1 MREATFLSKNEKKW
15 RKVES
20 ILDKNSKL
28 SPDQSADMFVELT
41 DDLSY
46 SRTHFPKSVITKY
59 LNSLVV
65 GIFQKISYR
74 RKEKFARIG
83 DFWKYEVPLTVK
95 KHHRIMLFVFIFF
108 LMTVLIGVVSTH
120 YDESFPRLVLGDR
133 YVEMT
138 LENIENGDPLG
149 VYKSM
154 ESNSMFLAITF
165 NNLKVASYTFI
176 SGILF
181 SVGTLY
187 FLFQNG
193 VMLGSFQYFFA
204 QQGLLVDSFLTI
216 WIHGTIEIS
225 CIIIAGTA
233 GIVLGNSFLFPGTY
247 KRKQSL
253 ITGAKDALKIL
264 IGIVPLIIIAGL
276 LEGFV
281 TRYTEAPNILRG
293 GIISFSLIFIIWYFV
308 YYPIRLY
315 KKNKLGKSFTF

>member
-20 ILDKNSKL
+20 ILDKNSRI
-28 SPDQSADMFVELT
+28 SPDESADMFVDLT

-46 SRTHFPKSVITKY
+46 AKTHFPKSVVTGY
-59 LNSLVV
+59 LNSLVG

-74 RKEKFARIG
+74 RKEKFGRIV
-83 DFWKYEVPLTVK
+83 DFWRYDVPLTVQ
-95 KHHRIMLFVFIFF
+95 KHHKVMLFTFVFF

-120 YDESFPRLVLGDR
+120 YDESFPRIVLGDE
-133 YVEMT
+133 YVDMT
-138 LENIENGDPLG
+138 LENIAEGDPLG
-149 VYKSM
+149 VYKTSG
-154 ESNSMFLAITF
+154 SNSMFLQITL

-181 SVGTLY
+181 SLGTLY

-193 VMLGSFQYFFA
+193 VMVGSFQYFFA
-204 QQGLLVDSFLTI
+204 QQNLLLDSVLTI

-233 GIVLGNSFLFPGTY
+233 GVVLGNSFLFPGTY
-247 KRKQSL
+247 NRKYSL
-253 ITGAKDALKIL
+253 IKGAKEALKIL
-264 IGIVPLIIIAGL
+264 IGIAPLIVFAAF

-281 TRYTEAPNILRG
+281 TRYTEVPNIIRG
-293 GIISFSLIFIIWYFV
+293 GIILLSLAFVLWYFV
-308 YYPIRLY
+308 YYPIRLS
-315 KKNKLGKSFTF
+315 KRI

>member
-1 MREATFLSKNEKKW
+1 LKISENMREATFLSKNEKKW

-20 ILDKNSKL
+20 ILDKNSRL
-28 SPDQSADMFVELT
+28 RPNESADMFVDLT

-46 SRTHFPKSVITKY
+46 AKTHFPKSITTRY
-59 LNSLVV
+59 LNSLVG
-65 GIFQKISYR
+65 GIFQRISYR
-74 RKEKFARIG
+74 RKEKFERIG
-83 DFWKYEVPLTVK
+83 EFWKYEVPLTVR
-95 KHHRIMLFVFIFF
+95 KHHRVMLFVFVFF
-108 LMTVLIGVVSTH
+108 LLTVLIGAISTH
-120 YDESFPRLVLGDR
+120 YDESFPRAVLGDG

-138 LENIENGDPLG
+138 LENIENGDPMG

-181 SVGTLY
+181 SLGTLY

-204 QQGLLVDSFLTI
+204 QQGLLLDSFLTI

-225 CIIIAGTA
+225 SIIIAGTA
-233 GIVLGNSFLFPGTY
+233 GVVLGNSFLFPGTFT
-247 KRKQSL
+247 RKQSL
-253 ITGAKDALKIL
+253 IAGAKDSLKIL
-264 IGIVPLIIIAGL
+264 ISIVPLITLAGF

-281 TRYTEAPNILRG
+281 TRHTDAPNLLRG
-293 GIISFSLIFIIWYFV
+293 AIIFLSLIFILWYFV
-308 YYPIRLY
+308 YYPIRLS
-315 KKNKLGKSFTF
+315 KK